1 MVNGSGAVSVINV
14 CGHHRLGW
22 LLHHEQSP
30 GVDPVINVN
39 IPGRARH
46 PLDQVFHWYNA
57 RLVVNAC
64 VGARPS
70 KLSPGWRTPLLYC
83 ATVQHPGQP
92 SSSTYV
98 STAPVRQEDSGIV
111 LSTTI
116 NVAQSSPLSTWL
128 GAVSIINVVSAVI
141 HGLTVGACPPGQKL
155 FNIGRYST
163 LLQFSKCR

>member
-1 MVNGSGAVSVINV
+1 MAVTEDSNVHVCMVFSIRHPEQTPSSTYVNRTGSTGGLRNSPQRQPTSFGADSVINVRRSSSLGAVSVINV

-83 ATVQHPGQP
+83 ATVQHSEQ
-92 SSSTYV
+92 
-98 STAPVRQEDSGIV
+98 
-111 LSTTI
+111 
-116 NVAQSSPLSTWL
+116 SPLSTL
-128 GAVSIINVVSAVI
+128 
-141 HGLTVGACPPGQKL
+141 C
-155 FNIGRYST
+155 
-163 LLQFSKCR
+163 